1 MRKGFL
7 GKRWTSRLGLALV
20 AVIFVGCRDEGK
32 GVVDTPITD
41 AEVFDALL
49 DADSLVVDEGVEGP
63 LPDLGPDFGL
73 GTPIF
78 RLNVLHGGES
88 GTRFRSP
95 DGFGGVSRFI
105 GVWDEL
111 VARVDPTMNSGLVRV
126 SVGAH
131 IEAGRNHAAS
141 GALGGPSLSAAAVN
155 LAAFDA
161 VAVSARDFALGP
173 DVFADLVEETGSG
186 IVFVGSNVDVSQEA
200 RLAGL
205 ADAGRVAESVVV
217 VTGASRVGIVSVT
230 PDLIP
235 SYTVPGEVTLTD
247 PLAAVQGAVDRLTGR
262 DVDKVVLLCPTD
274 GPWAIELLSKLHHVD
289 IVVTAARDAVQ
300 GVDGGVLAGD
310 DEQTGP
316 YPIQARDATGFWVPV
331 VSVGDDYRYVG
342 RLVVDFDD
350 EGQLV
355 RVASL
360 SAPVRVAGPLY
371 DDPAP
376 VSGEAEEVIM
386 DPLAAGLAVLDEQ
399 AAGRTDVT
407 LEGRR
412 EAIRR
417 RETNLGDLVADAVLW
432 AGRAEA
438 LVAGLTSPTIAVVP
452 TSVIRVDARIP
463 PRVIAQS
470 DLYEWMGSG
479 GYLALAT
486 VNRAE
491 LKLAFEHALSRLE
504 DENGR
509 FLQIAG
515 LRLVWDRSGTP
526 LTRDAAGRI
535 THLGARVQELSMADG
550 TVFVMGGELVE
561 GDPVSIVAPGAMLH
575 GADGFEFTAEP
586 RFIPTSLGESLRGY
600 VTGAIQGRITAE
612 QYPEEGS
619 GRIVAP

>member
-1 MRKGFL
+1 M
-7 GKRWTSRLGLALV
+7 
-20 AVIFVGCRDEGK
+20 
-32 GVVDTPITD
+32 
-41 AEVFDALL
+41 
-49 DADSLVVDEGVEGP
+49 
-63 LPDLGPDFGL
+63 
-73 GTPIF
+73 
-78 RLNVLHGGES
+78 
-88 GTRFRSP
+88 
-95 DGFGGVSRFI
+95 
-105 GVWDEL
+105 
-111 VARVDPTMNSGLVRV
+111 
-126 SVGAH
+126 
-131 IEAGRNHAAS
+131 
-141 GALGGPSLSAAAVN
+141 
-155 LAAFDA
+155 
-161 VAVSARDFALGP
+161 
-173 DVFADLVEETGSG
+173 
-186 IVFVGSNVDVSQEA
+186 
-200 RLAGL
+200 
-205 ADAGRVAESVVV
+205 
-217 VTGASRVGIVSVT
+217 
-230 PDLIP
+230 
-235 SYTVPGEVTLTD
+235 
-247 PLAAVQGAVDRLTGR
+247 
-262 DVDKVVLLCPTD
+262 
-274 GPWAIELLSKLHHVD
+274 
-289 IVVTAARDAVQ
+289 
-300 GVDGGVLAGD
+300 
-310 DEQTGP
+310 
-316 YPIQARDATGFWVPV
+316 
-331 VSVGDDYRYVG
+331 
-342 RLVVDFDD
+342 
-350 EGQLV
+350 
-355 RVASL
+355 
-360 SAPVRVAGPLY
+360 
-371 DDPAP
+371 
-376 VSGEAEEVIM
+376 
-386 DPLAAGLAVLDEQ
+386 
-399 AAGRTDVT
+399 T

-452 TSVIRVDARIP
+452 TSVIRVDARNP

-575 GADGFEFTAEP
+575 GADGIEFTAEP